1 MVKMDETEINGEDQ
15 YLIIYDG
22 VCNFCNGA
30 VSFIIKRDKSERF
43 IFSPMQSGYAQAII
57 REKSVATVGVDTFML
72 VKHGQVYL
80 WSDAALE
87 ITRDLTGFWSLF
99 RVFSILPSGFRD
111 VFYKLFARNRIRLF
125 GGTNQC
131 QIPDKQLLSRFRGI

>member
-1 MVKMDETEINGEDQ
+1 
-15 YLIIYDG
+15 
-22 VCNFCNGA
+22 
-30 VSFIIKRDKSERF
+30 
-43 IFSPMQSGYAQAII
+43 MQSDYAQAII
-57 REKSVATVGVDTFML
+57 REKSVETVGVDTFML

-99 RVFSILPSGFRD
+99 RVFSILPSTFRD

-125 GGTNQC
+125 GGTTQC
-131 QIPDKQLLSRFRGI
+131 QIPDKHLLSRFRGL

>member
-1 MVKMDETEINGEDQ
+1 MMNMDETEKNGEDQ

-43 IFSPMQSGYAQAII
+43 IFSPMQSDYAQAII
-57 REKSVATVGVDTFML
+57 REKSVETVGVDTFML
-72 VKHGQVYL
+72 VKNGQVYL

-99 RVFSILPSGFRD
+99 RVFSILPSTFRD

-125 GGTNQC
+125 GGTTQC
-131 QIPDKQLLSRFRGI
+131 QIPDKHLLSRFRGL

>member
-1 MVKMDETEINGEDQ
+1 MVKMDETEKNGEDQ

-43 IFSPMQSGYAQAII
+43 IFSPMQSDYAQAII
-57 REKSVATVGVDTFML
+57 REKSVETVGVDTFML
-72 VKHGQVYL
+72 VKNGQVYL

-87 ITRDLTGFWSLF
+87 ITRDLTGFWSLL
-99 RVFSILPSGFRD
+99 RVFTILPSGFRD

-125 GGTNQC
+125 GGTTQC
-131 QIPDKQLLSRFRGI
+131 QIPDKHLLSRFRGL

>member
-43 IFSPMQSGYAQAII
+43 IFSPMQSDYAQAII
-57 REKSVATVGVDTFML
+57 REKSVETVGVDTFML
-72 VKHGQVYL
+72 VKNGQVYL

-99 RVFSILPSGFRD
+99 RVFSILPSTFRD

-125 GGTNQC
+125 GGTTQC
-131 QIPDKQLLSRFRGI
+131 QIPDKHLLSRFRGL

>member
-1 MVKMDETEINGEDQ
+1 MVKMDETENNGEDQ

-43 IFSPMQSGYAQAII
+43 IFSPMQSDYAQAII

-72 VKHGQVYL
+72 VKNGQVYL

-111 VFYKLFARNRIRLF
+111 VFYKLFARNRLRLF

-131 QIPDKQLLSRFRGI
+131 QIPDKHLLSRFRGL

>member
-1 MVKMDETEINGEDQ
+1 MVKMGETEINGEDQ
-15 YLIIYDG
+15 YLVIYDG

-43 IFSPMQSGYAQAII
+43 IFSPMQSDYAQAII
-57 REKSVATVGVDTFML
+57 REKSVETVGVDTFML
-72 VKHGQVYL
+72 VKNGQVYL

-131 QIPDKQLLSRFRGI
+131 QIPDKHLLSRYRGL

>member
-1 MVKMDETEINGEDQ
+1 MVKMDETEKNGEDQ

-43 IFSPMQSGYAQAII
+43 IFSPMQSDYAQAII
-57 REKSVATVGVDTFML
+57 REKSVETVGVDTFML
-72 VKHGQVYL
+72 VKNGQVYL

-87 ITRDLTGFWSLF
+87 ITRDLTGFWYLF
-99 RVFSILPSGFRD
+99 RVFSILPSTFRD

-125 GGTNQC
+125 GGTTQC
-131 QIPDKQLLSRFRGI
+131 QIPDKHLLSRFRGL

>member
-1 MVKMDETEINGEDQ
+1 MVKMDETEKNGEDQ

-43 IFSPMQSGYAQAII
+43 IFSPMQSDYAQAII
-57 REKSVATVGVDTFML
+57 REKSVETVGVDTFML
-72 VKHGQVYL
+72 VKNGQVYL

-99 RVFSILPSGFRD
+99 RVFSILPSTFRD

-125 GGTNQC
+125 GGTTQC
-131 QIPDKQLLSRFRGI
+131 QIPDKHLLSRFRGL

>member
-1 MVKMDETEINGEDQ
+1 MVKMDETEKNGEDQ

-43 IFSPMQSGYAQAII
+43 IFSPMQSDYAQAII
-57 REKSVATVGVDTFML
+57 REKSVETVGVDTFML
-72 VKHGQVYL
+72 VKNGQVYL

-99 RVFSILPSGFRD
+99 RVFSILPSTFRD

-131 QIPDKQLLSRFRGI
+131 QIPNKHLLSRFRGL

>member
-1 MVKMDETEINGEDQ
+1 MVKMDETEKNGEDQ

-43 IFSPMQSGYAQAII
+43 IFSPMQSDYAQAII
-57 REKSVATVGVDTFML
+57 REKSVETVGVDTFML
-72 VKHGQVYL
+72 VKNGQVYL

-131 QIPDKQLLSRFRGI
+131 QIPDKHLLSRFRGI

>member
-1 MVKMDETEINGEDQ
+1 MDETEKNGEDQ

-43 IFSPMQSGYAQAII
+43 IFSPMQSDYAQAII
-57 REKSVATVGVDTFML
+57 REKSVETVGVDTFML
-72 VKHGQVYL
+72 VKNGQVYL

-87 ITRDLTGFWSLF
+87 ITRDLTGFWYLF
-99 RVFSILPSGFRD
+99 RVFSILPSTFRD

-125 GGTNQC
+125 GGTTQC
-131 QIPDKQLLSRFRGI
+131 QIPDKHLLSRFRGL

>member
-1 MVKMDETEINGEDQ
+1 MVKMDETEKNGEDQ

-43 IFSPMQSGYAQAII
+43 IFSPMQSDYAQAII
-57 REKSVATVGVDTFML
+57 REKSVETVGVDTFML
-72 VKHGQVYL
+72 VKNGQVYL

-125 GGTNQC
+125 GGTNNC
-131 QIPDKQLLSRFRGI
+131 QMPDKHLLSRFRGL

>member
-1 MVKMDETEINGEDQ
+1 MMNMDETEKNGEDQ

-43 IFSPMQSGYAQAII
+43 IFSPMQSDYAQAII
-57 REKSVATVGVDTFML
+57 REKSVETVGVDTFML
-72 VKHGQVYL
+72 VKNGQVYL

-99 RVFSILPSGFRD
+99 RFFSILPSGFRD

-131 QIPDKQLLSRFRGI
+131 QIPDKHLLSRFRGL

>member
-1 MVKMDETEINGEDQ
+1 MSDDNK

-43 IFSPMQSGYAQAII
+43 IFSPMQSDYAQAII
-57 REKSVATVGVDTFML
+57 RRHCVETVGVDTFML
-72 VKHGQVYL
+72 VKQGRVYL

-87 ITRDLTGFWSLF
+87 ITKDLSGGWFVFRLF
-99 RVFSILPSGFRD
+99 TVIPSGVRD

-125 GGTNQC
+125 GGTSQC
-131 QIPDKQLLSRFRGI
+131 QIPSKRILSRFRGL

>member
-1 MVKMDETEINGEDQ
+1 MVKMGETEKNGEDQ

-43 IFSPMQSGYAQAII
+43 IFSPMQSDYAQAII
-57 REKSVATVGVDTFML
+57 REKSVETVGVDTFML

-99 RVFSILPSGFRD
+99 RVFSILPSTFRD

-125 GGTNQC
+125 GGTTQC
-131 QIPDKQLLSRFRGI
+131 QIPDKHLLSRFRGL

>member
-1 MVKMDETEINGEDQ
+1 MVKMDETEKNGEDQ

-43 IFSPMQSGYAQAII
+43 IFSPMQSDYAQAII
-57 REKSVATVGVDTFML
+57 REKSVATVGIDTFML

-99 RVFSILPSGFRD
+99 RVFSILPSTFRD

>member
-1 MVKMDETEINGEDQ
+1 MVKMDETEKNGEDQ

-43 IFSPMQSGYAQAII
+43 IFSPMQSDYAQAII
-57 REKSVATVGVDTFML
+57 REKSVETVGVDTFML

-99 RVFSILPSGFRD
+99 RVFSILPSTFRD
-111 VFYKLFARNRIRLF
+111 VFYKLFARNRINAAMEEGCCSVLCFATR
-125 GGTNQC
+125 
-131 QIPDKQLLSRFRGI
+131 

>member
-1 MVKMDETEINGEDQ
+1 MMNMDETEKNGEDQ

-43 IFSPMQSGYAQAII
+43 IFSPMQSDYAQAII
-57 REKSVATVGVDTFML
+57 REKSVETVGVDTFML
-72 VKHGQVYL
+72 VKNGQVYL

-125 GGTNQC
+125 GGTNNC
-131 QIPDKQLLSRFRGI
+131 QMPDKHLLSRFRGL

>member
-1 MVKMDETEINGEDQ
+1 MVKMDETEKNGEDQ

-43 IFSPMQSGYAQAII
+43 IFSPMQSDYAQAII
-57 REKSVATVGVDTFML
+57 REKSVETVGVDTFML

-80 WSDAALE
+80 CSDAALE

-99 RVFSILPSGFRD
+99 RVFSILPSTFRD

-125 GGTNQC
+125 GGTTQC
-131 QIPDKQLLSRFRGI
+131 QIPDKHLLSRFRGL

>member
-1 MVKMDETEINGEDQ
+1 MNMDETEKNGEDQ

-43 IFSPMQSGYAQAII
+43 IFSPMQSDYAQAII
-57 REKSVATVGVDTFML
+57 REKSVETVGVDTFML
-72 VKHGQVYL
+72 VKNGQVYL

-99 RVFSILPSGFRD
+99 RVFSILPSTFRD

-125 GGTNQC
+125 GGTTQC
-131 QIPDKQLLSRFRGI
+131 QIPDKHLLSRFRGL

>member
-1 MVKMDETEINGEDQ
+1 MVKMDETEKNGEDQ
-15 YLIIYDG
+15 YLVIYDG

-43 IFSPMQSGYAQAII
+43 IFSPMQSDYAQAII
-57 REKSVATVGVDTFML
+57 REKSVETVGVDTFML
-72 VKHGQVYL
+72 VKNGQVYL

-87 ITRDLTGFWSLF
+87 ITRDLTGFWSLL
-99 RVFSILPSGFRD
+99 RVFTILPSGFRD

-125 GGTNQC
+125 GGTTQC
-131 QIPDKQLLSRFRGI
+131 QIPDKHLLSRFRGL